1 MPTPLQTTAVQNHN
15 NGGATDTVAMTG
27 VVAGSTLI
35 VVVPAYRYTTTG
47 ALVSGVS
54 SSNGGALTLARGR
67 QAASRSGA
75 GSHRMGLHVYFLPNA
90 AAGSHTITVTFTNAT
105 GNYADWFVTEVPGLA
120 TTSPHDTAAAADAH
134 ADAVVSSVSVATGT
148 LAQAS
153 SFVLVTAAGQGA
165 STWNGSATAPMP
177 APTGFTALRGKALP
191 GAIDGMPFQSSYDD
205 VESVAPVSALWTVP
219 DDSINDGF
227 LAVAVAFKLASGTN
241 YVEILVTPD
250 AEDGVTVNTTTGWI
264 VHVAAGD
271 PKDGYTVYSGIAAQ
285 ATGNEIRV
293 PGAAGAVAV
302 GGTLNVQVVNAGLG
316 YTSGWGVGTV
326 RAAA

>member
-1 MPTPLQTTAVQNHN
+1 MPTPLQTTAVQNHDN
-15 NGGATDTVAMTG
+15 AGATDTASVTG

-35 VVVPAYRYTTTG
+35 VVIGSYRYTTTG

-54 SSNGGALTLARGR
+54 SSNGGALTLARER
-67 QAASRSGA
+67 LRASDDGGGA
-75 GSHRMGLHVYFLPNA
+75 HRLGLHVYFLPNA
-90 AAGSHTITVTFTNAT
+90 ASGSHTITVTFTNGS

-120 TTSPHDTAAAADAH
+120 ATSPHDSAAAADAAFAH
-134 ADAVVSSVSVATGT
+134 GVSSVSVTTGA

-153 SFVLVTAAGQGA
+153 SFILAAACGQGA
-165 STWNGSATAPMP
+165 ATWNGSTTAPMP
-177 APTGFTALRGKALP
+177 APSGFTALRGKVYGGSL
-191 GAIDGMPFQSSYDD
+191 DGVPFQASYDD
-205 VESVAPVSALWTVP
+205 VESVAPVTASWTVP
-219 DDSINDGF
+219 NDSVADGF
-227 LAVAVAFKLASGTN
+227 LAIAVAFNLASGTN
-241 YVEILVTPD
+241 YVEILCTPD
-250 AEDGVTVNTTTGWI
+250 TEDGVTINASTGWI

-293 PGAAGAVAV
+293 PGASAGVAV
-302 GGTLNVQVVNAGLG
+302 SGTVNVQVVNAGLG